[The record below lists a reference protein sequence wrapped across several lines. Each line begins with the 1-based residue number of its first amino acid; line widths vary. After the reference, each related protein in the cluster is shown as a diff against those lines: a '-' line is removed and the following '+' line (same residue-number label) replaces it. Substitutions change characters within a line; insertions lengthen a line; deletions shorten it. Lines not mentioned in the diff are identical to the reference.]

1 MYQKI
6 LVPLDGSI
14 IGEAALP
21 YVEGLVAEL
30 SPGTKVEV
38 TLLQVVP
45 SLPHYMVAGG
55 EDMTSLPIVY
65 TEEEIERFKKDAAG
79 YLDKAGEV
87 LVSKGA
93 IVKIVVGLGRAAEEI
108 IKVADEINA
117 DIIAMSSH
125 GRSGFSRWAFGS
137 VADRI
142 LRGGNKPVLVVKA
155 SKEAQKT

>member
-6 LVPLDGSI
+6 LVPLDGSK

-21 YVEGLVAEL
+21 YVEGLVTEL
-30 SPGTKVEV
+30 SPGAKVEV
-38 TLLQVVP
+38 TLLQVVS
-45 SLPHYMVAGG
+45 SLPHYMVAGE

-65 TEEEIERFKKDAAG
+65 TEEEIERFKKNAAG

-108 IKVADEINA
+108 IRVADEINA

-125 GRSGFSRWAFGS
+125 GRSGFSRWAYGS
-137 VADRI
+137 VTDRV

-155 SKEAQKT
+155 LKEAQKT